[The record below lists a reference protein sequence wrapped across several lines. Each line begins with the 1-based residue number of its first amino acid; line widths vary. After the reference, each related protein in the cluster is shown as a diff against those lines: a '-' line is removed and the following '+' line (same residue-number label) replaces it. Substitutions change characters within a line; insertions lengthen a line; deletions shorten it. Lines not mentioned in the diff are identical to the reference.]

1 LHGSFFFLLYCR
13 ISLIFNIFI
22 KNRISLHNLKEGRG
36 NGSRDLFVE
45 WFGTG
50 KVISIIFR
58 EADGFLLLFSHS
70 IKAGRDTIPKVDT
83 VGELLGV
90 ESGSHSGAW
99 TATCALGGAQ
109 RFRQQ
114 FHTMISMHSC
124 HNVRGVSPLASSF
137 FEVALLTQLC
147 HQKLE
152 ETMLRLM
159 LNQASPKLGEYA
171 KIEARVGQLQ
181 S

>member
-1 LHGSFFFLLYCR
+1 MQKAVFLFPSMRSLPSRKAHSGSCCLPVTLHGSFFFLLYCR

-36 NGSRDLFVE
+36 NGSKDLFVE

-70 IKAGRDTIPKVDT
+70 IKAGQDTIPKVDT

-90 ESGSHSGAW
+90 ESGSHLRSGRRAAFPAAIPHDDIDAKLPQCAW
-99 TATCALGGAQ
+99 SQ
-109 RFRQQ
+109 
-114 FHTMISMHSC
+114 S
-124 HNVRGVSPLASSF
+124 
-137 FEVALLTQLC
+137 
-147 HQKLE
+147 
-152 ETMLRLM
+152 
-159 LNQASPKLGEYA
+159 
-171 KIEARVGQLQ
+171 VGFLVF
-181 S
+181 